1 MIVSTMPLLAVLAV
15 LPLPTLPTLPT
26 LQTIPSDTL
35 TLQRAI
41 QLAQDRGHQA
51 RAVRA
56 SRDASRYRDNG
67 FRATLMPQLSLAGTL
82 PDYSR
87 SIVEVNDQSGTQ
99 FVAREQTRSSLG
111 LQLSQR
117 LPLTGGLLFVQS
129 QLAQFQETGVS
140 SFRQWSSTPFTI
152 GLQQDILR
160 PNVTGWNQREQNIRI
175 GRDERTYLEGMEDVA
190 LTVTSLFFDAY
201 AARVAL
207 ANAVTN
213 AAVNDTLY
221 RLNTGRFE
229 VGRIGENDLL
239 QSELA
244 LLRSRSA
251 LESARLDYDR
261 AMGALR
267 IALALPPGATPD
279 IVVDRVV
286 PAYAADTLR
295 AVAEAR
301 RNRALVADLELQDV
315 QARRRV
321 RDARAQYGMGATV
334 SATYGYN
341 NTAPSASLA
350 YRDLLDYRRFTVGVT
365 MPLWTWGAGASAV
378 RAAKADQERVESQ
391 QENSLETLAHEAKF
405 AALELEQAR
414 RNVELLAKADTVAGR
429 RFGVAYNRYGIGRIT
444 IDNLYI
450 AQNEKDAAVRQ
461 FVDGLRRYW
470 QAHYRLR
477 RTTLYDFQNDRALR

>member
-1 MIVSTMPLLAVLAV
+1 MMLITTMSLLTVVAVQAA
-15 LPLPTLPTLPT
+15 P
-26 LQTIPSDTL
+26 QDTL

-41 QLAQDRGHQA
+41 QIAQDRGHQA

-56 SRDASRYRDNG
+56 TRDASRYRDDG
-67 FRATLMPQLSLAGTL
+67 FRATLMPQLSLTGTL
-82 PDYSR
+82 PEYNR
-87 SIVEVNDQSGTQ
+87 SIVEVNDQAGTQ
-99 FVAREQTRSSLG
+99 FVSREQTRSTLG

-152 GLQQDILR
+152 GLQQEILR
-160 PNVTGWNQREQNIRI
+160 PNFTGWNQREQSIRI
-175 GRDERTYLEGMEDVA
+175 GRDERVYLEGMEDVA
-190 LTVTSLFFDAY
+190 LSVTGLFFDAY
-201 AARVAL
+201 AAKVAL

-221 RLNTGRFE
+221 RLNTGRYE

-251 LESARLDYDR
+251 LESARLEYDR
-261 AMGALR
+261 TMGALR
-267 IALALPPGATPD
+267 IALALPASANPE
-279 IVVDRVV
+279 VVVEQVV
-286 PAYAADTLR
+286 PGYSADSTR
-295 AVAEAR
+295 AVTEAR
-301 RNRALVADLELQDV
+301 RNRALVSDLELQDV
-315 QARRRV
+315 QAQRQV
-321 RDARAQYGMGATV
+321 RQARAQYGVGATV

-350 YRDLLDYRRFTVGVT
+350 YRDLLDYRRFSVAVT

-378 RAAKADQERVESQ
+378 RAAKADQDRIESM
-391 QENSLETLAHEAKF
+391 QENAIETLSHEAKF

-414 RNVELLAKADTVAGR
+414 RNVELLAKADSVAGR
-429 RFGVAYNRYGIGRIT
+429 RFEVAYNRYGIGRIT

-450 AQNEKDAAVRQ
+450 AQNEKDAALTQ
-461 FVDGLRRYW
+461 FVAGLRRYW

-477 RTTLYDFQNDRALR
+477 RTTLYDFQNDRAIR